1 MTANPFTD
9 SVVEDATLAWL
20 ERLEYAIKQGTELA
34 RLSRR

>member
-1 MTANPFTD
+1 MTITE
-9 SVVEDATLAWL
+9 STVEQATLGWL